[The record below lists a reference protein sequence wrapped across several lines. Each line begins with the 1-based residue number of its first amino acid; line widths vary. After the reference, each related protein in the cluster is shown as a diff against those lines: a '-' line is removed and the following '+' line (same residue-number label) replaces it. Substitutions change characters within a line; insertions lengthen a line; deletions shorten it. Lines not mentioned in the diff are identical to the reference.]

1 MRQVASTPHLAAIQ
15 MSKAKMG
22 PGNKPRYRRPAS
34 GWGPHRV
41 VVGGG
46 GSAALSGGE
55 ILHVN
60 DIGNPQR
67 LNNRVSPE
75 KTPFGRAQTL
85 RAGPQHTTT

>member
-1 MRQVASTPHLAAIQ
+1 
-15 MSKAKMG
+15 MG

-60 DIGNPQR
+60 DIGKAP
-67 LNNRVSPE
+67 
-75 KTPFGRAQTL
+75 TPNSVCTRQNVV
-85 RAGPQHTTT
+85 

>member
-1 MRQVASTPHLAAIQ
+1 MRQVASAPHLAAIQ

-67 LNNRVSPE
+67 LNNPPE
-75 KTPFGRAQTL
+75 KTSFGRAQTL
-85 RAGPQHTTT
+85 RVGPQHTTT